1 MKQLCVGRY
10 GGRQAV
16 NGVHIVHPK
25 FPFLT
30 EFISLCF
37 YCLTEMLGYNSSHLC
52 LRYRCQ
58 WLSYPIPVRPNE
70 SIINA
75 VSGRD
80 FSDQRQAGIITQTAL
95 AIPDGSVHSLWGG
108 VQPGLLGCAPA
119 LLTAIMSQIHFPH
132 THTTCAIRPSQNGD
146 ESCIQKIIHIHSSIL
161 TDSEQCSN
169 PVPNLNWIQR
179 AQTYTVWPTK
189 FGVTMHKEV
198 TLGSKVAVNYN
209 ICPTMCSSSV
219 APFNKHRII

>member
-108 VQPGLLGCAPA
+108 GPAWPAGLCTCLAH
-119 LLTAIMSQIHFPH
+119 SHNVSDSFSPH
-132 THTTCAIRPSQNGD
+132 THYMCHPPKSKWGWKLYPENYSYSQFHSDRFRAMLKPCSKPQLNPKGTNIRCVTHKIWGYNAQRSYFRLKG
-146 ESCIQKIIHIHSSIL
+146 SCELQYLSYYVFIL
-161 TDSEQCSN
+161 S
-169 PVPNLNWIQR
+169 
-179 AQTYTVWPTK
+179 
-189 FGVTMHKEV
+189 G
-198 TLGSKVAVNYN
+198 TLQ
-209 ICPTMCSSSV
+209 
-219 APFNKHRII
+219 